1 METLTGR
8 LTADAKVSVVN
19 GDKKV
24 VNFSIAMND
33 NYRSNGE
40 TVRTTTYVDCAYWIN
55 AGVGEYLKK
64 GLLVT
69 VHGRLGSRA
78 WVDKDGNAHS
88 VITMHTSQIKFLG
101 GANSEAAEKPADKA
115 GQKQGATAGGG
126 EDDDLPF

>member
-33 NYRSNGE
+33 SYRSNGE

-55 AGVGEYLKK
+55 AGVAEFMKK
-64 GLLVT
+64 GLVVSLF
-69 VHGRLGSRA
+69 GRLGSRA
-78 WVDKDGNAHS
+78 WNDKDGNAHS
-88 VITMHTSQIKFLG
+88 AITLNASRIEFLG
-101 GANSEAAEKPADKA
+101 SSSSAIAEKSGEKS
-115 GQKQGATAGGG
+115 GKKQGAAAGGS
-126 EDDDLPF
+126 DDDLPF